1 MSTLTGGK
9 GDGKGKDK
17 GGEGRDDRGNV
28 TGHILSLEENNLT
41 IYKLDLRFHRAM
53 IHSFG

>member
-1 MSTLTGGK
+1 MLTLTGGK

-28 TGHILSLEENNLT
+28 TGHKEILRKT